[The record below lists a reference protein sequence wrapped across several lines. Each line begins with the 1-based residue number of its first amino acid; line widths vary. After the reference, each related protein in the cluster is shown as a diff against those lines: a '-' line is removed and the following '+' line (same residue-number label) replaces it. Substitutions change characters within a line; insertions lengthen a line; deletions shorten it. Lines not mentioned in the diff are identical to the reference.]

1 MKSTFARILLAAA
14 ITNAPAIG
22 WACPPQR
29 QVIRKQVAVV
39 QQQVVPYVQ
48 QQQVYAQPLYAGQQ
62 VFLKQVQPY
71 AYYNV
76 GDEVRTEAIVERVAR
91 LLEQRLQAK
100 LKAGEQATVHPGAAL
115 MASKCASCH
124 KEGAKAVADKGS
136 PVLFDASQKW
146 LGTRDQ
152 AIAAISLVKR
162 GAMPPDPAKELDDDE
177 FIAVKS
183 YLERISS
190 RKDESE

>member
-1 MKSTFARILLAAA
+1 MNTFARILLAAA
-14 ITNAPAIG
+14 ITNAPAIA

-29 QVIRKQVAVV
+29 QVVRKQAVVV
-39 QQQVVPYVQ
+39 QQHVPFVQ
-48 QQQVYAQPLYAGQQ
+48 QQQIYTAPLYPQQQ

-100 LKAGEQATVHPGAAL
+100 LKAGEQSTVHPGAAI
-115 MASKCASCH
+115 MAAKCASCH
-124 KEGAKAVADKGS
+124 REGAKAVADKAA

-146 LGTRDQ
+146 IGTRDQ
-152 AIAAISLVKR
+152 AVTSQSLAKR
-162 GAMPPDPAKELDDDE
+162 GAMPPQPAKQLDDDE
-177 FIAVKS
+177 FLAVKS
-183 YLERISS
+183 YLDRISS
-190 RKDESE
+190 RKDETE